1 MSEIR
6 LDCESKVVQF
16 FGEPEKWNEVRY
28 LVIVIMLN
36 SRLHTQNAAVFVN
49 VNVSVVVLVKR
60 QS

>member
-16 FGEPEKWNEVRY
+16 YEAPEKWNEVRY